1 MINTLDNFL
10 DKETYD
16 ATYQKLLD
24 NEFIE
29 ISLGDKV
36 FRVQNSDKDFNDM
49 ILKKISYIEGV
60 ERECLLGFF
69 RVATEDFD
77 TDWRIHAD
85 SNVGDITPERALVLY
100 ISPSKKKGL
109 HGTAFWKHK
118 DKGYQIPDDFTN
130 EEFDTFLLEESNNLD
145 SWELHSV
152 IGYRPN
158 RALMYPCAYFHSKYP
173 NTGWEGGRMVYVM
186 FYK

>member
-69 RVATEDFD
+69 RVATEDF
-77 TDWRIHAD
+77 
-85 SNVGDITPERALVLY
+85 
-100 ISPSKKKGL
+100 
-109 HGTAFWKHK
+109 
-118 DKGYQIPDDFTN
+118 
-130 EEFDTFLLEESNNLD
+130 
-145 SWELHSV
+145 
-152 IGYRPN
+152 
-158 RALMYPCAYFHSKYP
+158 
-173 NTGWEGGRMVYVM
+173 
-186 FYK
+186 